1 MNITLPD
8 GSIRELE
15 TGSTGF
21 DLASSI
27 GPGLAKAALAV
38 TVNGVQKDLNDPINE
53 DSKVSIITIDS
64 DDGLEI
70 MRHTLT
76 AQVLARAVR
85 NLFPGTKLA
94 IGPTITDG
102 FYYDFEFTKPISP
115 EDLGSIEKE
124 MKKIIS
130 SNSSITK
137 KLNTKQEAIEIFKKE
152 GESYKESIIN
162 ASEQQDGFQLYYQDD
177 SKFVDLC
184 RGPHIPNFK
193 HIGAFKLLKI
203 AGAYW
208 KGDSNNKMLTRIYGT
223 AWKNEKDLSAYLERI
238 EEAEKRDHRRLGKEM
253 NLFHF
258 QEEAPGMVF
267 WHPDGWTIY
276 RLLES
281 YMRSNLESSG
291 YKEIKTPQVL
301 DRKLWEAS
309 GHWDKYREN
318 MFITEIDEE
327 HANEK
332 RVNALKPMNCP
343 CHVQIYNQGL
353 KSYRDL
359 PLRLAE
365 FGSCHRYEASGTMH
379 GLMRVR
385 GFTQD
390 DGHIFCTEEQIES
403 ETGLFIE
410 LLSRI
415 YKDLGF
421 EKFDIKLSTRPE
433 IRVGSDE
440 VWDKAEHALESAI
453 KNLGLPYQLEEG
465 GGAFYGPNEK
475 RVNALKPMN
484 CPCHVQIYN
493 QGLKSYRDLPLR
505 LAEFGS
511 CHRYEASGTM
521 HGLMRV
527 RGFTQDDGHI
537 FCTEEQIESETGL
550 FIELLSRIYKDLGF
564 EKFDIKLSTRPEIRV
579 GSDEVW
585 DKAEH
590 ALESA
595 IKNLGLPYQL
605 EEGGGAFYGP
615 KLDFVLT
622 DAIGREWQC
631 GTFQADFNLPERL
644 DAEYVGE
651 DGSKHRPV
659 MIHRAILGSFERFI
673 GVLIENYSGKLP
685 FWLAPV
691 QVVVA
696 TIISDADEYAN
707 EIIDK
712 LSKAGI
718 RCNVDLR
725 NEKISYKV
733 REHSSVKVPVI
744 IALGKREQEDRT
756 VSIRRMDSDKTEV
769 CGLEEAINILI
780 QENTRPQ

>member
-8 GSIRELE
+8 GSIRELDL
-15 TGSTGF
+15 GSTGL
-21 DLASSI
+21 DLATSI
-27 GPGLAKAALAV
+27 GPGLAKAAIAV
-38 TVNGVQKDLNDPINE
+38 TVNGVQRDLSDPINE
-53 DSKVSIITIDS
+53 DSSVSIITIDS
-64 DDGLEI
+64 DEGIEI

-76 AQVLARAVR
+76 AQVLARAVK
-85 NLFPGTKLA
+85 NLYPGTKLA

-102 FYYDFEFTKPISP
+102 FYYDFEFKKPISP
-115 EDLGSIEKE
+115 EDLESIEKE
-124 MKKIIS
+124 MKKIIAG
-130 SNSSITK
+130 NSSITK
-137 KLNTKQEAIEIFKKE
+137 SLHTKEEAINVFRNE
-152 GESYKESIIN
+152 GESYKESIV
-162 ASEQQDGFQLYYQDD
+162 SDSQQEDNFQLYTQDD

-184 RGPHIPNFK
+184 RGPHLPNLK
-193 HIGAFKLLKI
+193 HIGAFKLTKL

-208 KGDSNNKMLTRIYGT
+208 KGDSKNKMLTRIYGT
-223 AWKNEKDLSAYLERI
+223 AWKNEKDLNAHLHTI
-238 EEAEKRDHRRLGKEM
+238 EEAEKRDHRKLGKEM

-276 RLLES
+276 RLLQNFI
-281 YMRSNLESSG
+281 RSKLEKSS
-291 YKEIKTPQVL
+291 YKEINTPQVV

-332 RVNALKPMNCP
+332 RTNALKPMNCP

-359 PLRLAE
+359 PLRYAE

-410 LLSRI
+410 LLSEI
-415 YKDLGF
+415 YNDLGF
-421 EKFDIKLSTRPE
+421 DKFEIKLSTRPE
-433 IRVGSDE
+433 TRVGSDE
-440 VWDKAEHALESAI
+440 VWDKAESALESAI
-453 KNLGLPYQLEEG
+453 KKLELPYE
-465 GGAFYGPNEK
+465 
-475 RVNALKPMN
+475 
-484 CPCHVQIYN
+484 
-493 QGLKSYRDLPLR
+493 
-505 LAEFGS
+505 LAEG
-511 CHRYEASGTM
+511 
-521 HGLMRV
+521 
-527 RGFTQDDGHI
+527 D
-537 FCTEEQIESETGL
+537 
-550 FIELLSRIYKDLGF
+550 
-564 EKFDIKLSTRPEIRV
+564 
-579 GSDEVW
+579 
-585 DKAEH
+585 
-590 ALESA
+590 
-595 IKNLGLPYQL
+595 
-605 EEGGGAFYGP
+605 GAFYGP

-659 MIHRAILGSFERFI
+659 MIHRAVLGSFERFI

-685 FWLAPV
+685 FWLAPR
-691 QVVVA
+691 QVAVA
-696 TIISDADEYAN
+696 TIISDVDDYAS
-707 EIIDK
+707 EVIDLLK
-712 LSKAGI
+712 SAGI
-718 RCNVDLR
+718 RCHADTR

-733 REHSSVKVPVI
+733 REHSAAKVPVI
-744 IALGKREQEDRT
+744 MALGKREKSDRT
-756 VSIRRMDSDKTEV
+756 VSIRRIGSDKTESMS
-769 CGLEEAINILI
+769 LDEAVKILTKENIN
-780 QENTRPQ
+780 PS